1 MEATDILMAEH
12 RIIER
17 VLKSLVVGAIKLE
30 HGEAIRPVF
39 FIDASDFI
47 KGFADGCHHK
57 KEEGVLFKAMIAN
70 GMPSDTG
77 PIAVMLAEHERGR
90 ELTRAMRGSAQR
102 LETGDAAA
110 KEEVLKSARGYVAL
124 LSQHI
129 AKEDGILFPLANSVI
144 PVSQHSQ
151 LLDEFEKVEHEETG
165 EGIHEKYLALA
176 QALEKEAGSQ

>member
-30 HGEAIRPVF
+30 HGEAIRSGF

-70 GMPSDTG
+70 GMSSQAG
-77 PIAVMLAEHERGR
+77 PIAIMMAEHERGR
-90 ELTRAMRGSAQR
+90 EFTRAMRGSALR

-110 KEEVLKSARGYVAL
+110 KDEVLVSVRGYVAL

-129 AKEDGILFPLANSVI
+129 AKEDGVLFPLANSVI
-144 PVSQHSQ
+144 PVSQHDQ
-151 LLDEFEKVEHEETG
+151 LVIDFERVEHEETG
-165 EGIHEKYLALA
+165 EGIHEKYLTLA
-176 QALEKEAGSQ
+176 QALEKEAGNQ